1 MHTLTRP
8 LLAALALALALA
20 LAASSATAD
29 VRLPAV
35 DHPLWREECGSCHLA
50 YPPGLL
56 PAASWEQMMG
66 RLDRHF
72 GSNASLDPRSQ
83 QQITAFLRQHAATSG
98 KPARQESERIST
110 TPWFTREHSRAL
122 ARTGVPAARCESCH
136 TDAQQGRFAED
147 AIRLPRETGR

>member
-1 MHTLTRP
+1 MRTLTRRF
-8 LLAALALALALA
+8 LSALGLA

-29 VRLPAV
+29 VRLPVV

-56 PAASWEQMMG
+56 PAASWEQMMR

-72 GSNASLDPRSQ
+72 GSNASLDAHSQ

-98 KPARQESERIST
+98 KAARQESERIST

-122 ARTGVPAARCESCH
+122 ARTKVPAARCKSCH
-136 TDAQQGRFAED
+136 TDARQGRFAED
-147 AIRLPRETGR
+147 AIRLPREPAR